1 MTYEKALAALADPT
15 RRAVFERLKSGP
27 ASVGEIAQDMPVS
40 RPAVSQHLKAL
51 KDAGLVRDEPR
62 GTARLYRI
70 HAPGLAELRT
80 WLDGFWDDALERF
93 KTYAEG
99 EGDERPK

>member
-15 RRAVFERLKSGP
+15 RRAVFERLKAGP
-27 ASVGEIAQDMPVS
+27 ASVGEIANGMPVS

-51 KDAGLVRDEPR
+51 KDAGLVRDEAR

-70 HAPGLAELRT
+70 HAPGLADLRT
-80 WLDGFWDDALERF
+80 WLDGFWDDALARF
-93 KTYAEG
+93 QTYAE
-99 EGDERPK
+99 DEDESRK